1 MSIPRIVSVPF
12 NRFWIK
18 EEEAEKNEEKFGD
31 EKFAATVE
39 RKLRSVCRG
48 AHNNVRH
55 TTICGCEGIK
65 VRCKTLLRK
74 ILAKLLRQRNAT
86 PFLIEDVFV
95 KRGTWDV
102 WTWEKKKGQGK
113 NKGERETSGCF
124 AQPIQFDS
132 GKLEFRLG
140 FGIRRTSSFMRA
152 SLFSNTTVEETKK
165 CLSSSTF
172 LIETLRLNSLIS
184 ISN

>member
-1 MSIPRIVSVPF
+1 MPSCRNLKIALKEANEHSKDRIGPF
-12 NRFWIK
+12 DRFWIK
-18 EEEAEKNEEKFGD
+18 EEEAEKKEEKFGD

-74 ILAKLLRQRNAT
+74 ILAKLLRERNAT

-102 WTWEKKKGQGK
+102 WTWEKKEKEQGK
-113 NKGERETSGCF
+113 NKREWETSGCF
-124 AQPIQFDS
+124 ATDS
-132 GKLEFRLG
+132 IR
-140 FGIRRTSSFMRA
+140 FG
-152 SLFSNTTVEETKK
+152 ETR
-165 CLSSSTF
+165 
-172 LIETLRLNSLIS
+172 I
-184 ISN
+184 